1 MDVFSTMR
9 QIFTCRIALAER
21 QSAPHPRGIML
32 DWMTL
37 HTSVVLLEAAILGGM
52 LFFAFVTAPVIFT
65 ALEAPVAG
73 GLIRKMFPAYYLY
86 MGVLSAL
93 ATILLSFVDEIDA
106 VAMSGVALLFWV
118 ARQVLMP
125 HINRLR
131 DKEQEGDVAAAGRFK
146 AMHRLSVVI
155 NLVQMIAVAVILVRT
170 I

>member
-1 MDVFSTMR
+1 
-9 QIFTCRIALAER
+9 
-21 QSAPHPRGIML
+21 ML

-37 HTSVVLLEAAILGGM
+37 HTLAILLEAAILGGM

-73 GLIRKMFPAYYLY
+73 GLIRRMFPVYYLY
-86 MGVLSAL
+86 MGVQSAL
-93 ATILLSFVDEIDA
+93 ATIVLSFVDEIDA
-106 VAMSGVALLFWV
+106 VAMSGVALLFWI

-131 DKEQEGDVAAAGRFK
+131 DREQEGDAAAAGRFK
-146 AMHRLSVVI
+146 AMHRLSVII